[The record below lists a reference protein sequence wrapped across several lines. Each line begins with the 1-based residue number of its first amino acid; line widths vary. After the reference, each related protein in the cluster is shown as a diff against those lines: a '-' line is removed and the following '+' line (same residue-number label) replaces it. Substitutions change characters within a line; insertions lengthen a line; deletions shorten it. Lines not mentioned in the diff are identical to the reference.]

1 MLRAGYN
8 IHEVAVAMQAE
19 LLGDTASNVVLI
31 ELLTDSRQLIN
42 PSHTLFFALQSRRND
57 GHRFVSELYAKGVHA
72 FVVEKIE
79 KSWLNWPGV
88 SFLKVKNT
96 LKALQLL
103 AKAHREHF
111 QIPVIGIT
119 GSNGKT
125 IVKEWLFQLLGPDY
139 NIVRSP
145 KSYNSQI
152 GVPLS
157 VWKLETRNDLAIF
170 EAGISMTGE
179 MNKLQALIQPS
190 IGLITN
196 IGQAHNENFIDLK
209 QKTKEKLEL
218 FYECKTLIYCSDYQI
233 INESIHESVKLKN
246 VEILSWGQY
255 ENDDLQILKKELIA
269 EKTFVEASWKGKLI
283 SILIPFTDQASIENA
298 IHCWLVMLHL
308 SYDNEIIQQR
318 MSQLMPVAMRLELK
332 DAINNCTLINDG
344 YNSDIQSLSIALDF
358 LNQQSKHPRKTLILS
373 DILQSGLSEESLY
386 RLISRMLN
394 EKGIHR
400 LIGIGPAISR
410 KSDLFDMEK
419 VFFSTTEDCIR
430 SLDEIGFS
438 NESILLKG
446 ARDFTFERIAKLLQH
461 KAHET
466 VLEIELN
473 KLIANLNYYRSK
485 LPTGV
490 KLMAMVKAFGYGSG
504 GFEIAKILQ
513 FHHVDYLTVAYADEG
528 VELRNAGISLPIMV
542 MSPEEQSL
550 DTMLSQK
557 LEPEIFS
564 FRILQLLLDAIQ
576 RNQSLKEDKI
586 CIHLKLDTG
595 MHRLGFMENE
605 LPRVLDIL
613 QQHPE
618 ISVRT
623 VFSHLAAADN
633 PEHDDFTRGQIA
645 LFEKMCALLGEQLNE
660 PFDRHILN
668 SAGISR
674 FSESAFEMVRLGIGL
689 YGIANTDEEKEYL
702 QTALSLKSTITQI
715 KELPENESVGYNR
728 SSYTK
733 RSSRIGIVPI
743 GYADGLS
750 RMLSNGNG
758 SLWVK
763 GVCAPV
769 IGNVCMDMCMI
780 DITGIDAK
788 EGDEVVV
795 FNANHPIELIA
806 KDSQTIPYEILTR
819 ISRRVKRVYFQE

>member
-8 IHEVAVAMQAE
+8 IHEVAIAMQAD
-19 LLGDTASNVVLI
+19 LLGDPAITVSLS

-57 GHRFVSELYAKGVHA
+57 GHRFVSDLYAKGVKA

-79 KSWLNWPGV
+79 NSWLHWPGV
-88 SFLKVKNT
+88 AFLKVNNSLEAMQWLT
-96 LKALQLL
+96 
-103 AKAHREHF
+103 KAHRDRFH
-111 QIPVIGIT
+111 IPVIGIT

-125 IVKEWLFQLLGPDY
+125 IVKEWLFQLLGPDH

-145 KSYNSQI
+145 KSYNSQV

-157 VWKLETRNDLAIF
+157 VWKLEERNDLAIF
-170 EAGISMTGE
+170 EAGISMPGE
-179 MNKLQALIQPS
+179 MERLQPLIRPT

-196 IGQAHNENFIDLK
+196 IGQAHDENFTSLR
-209 QKTKEKLEL
+209 QKTEEKLKL
-218 FYECKTLIYCSDYQI
+218 FTGIEILIYCSDYQI
-233 INESIHESVKLKN
+233 ITESIQESINLRS
-246 VEILSWGQY
+246 VEILSWGRN
-255 ENDDLQILKKELIA
+255 ENDDLRILKKELTSG
-269 EKTFVEASWKGKLI
+269 KTLVEASWKTKLI
-283 SILIPFTDQASIENA
+283 SLIVTFTDQASIENA
-298 IHCWLVMLHL
+298 IHCWAMMLHL
-308 SYDNEIIQQR
+308 GYDNEIIQQR
-318 MSQLMPVAMRLELK
+318 ISQLMPVAMRLELK

-373 DILQSGLSEESLY
+373 DILQSGLSEETLY
-386 RLISRMLN
+386 RLISNMLK

-410 KSDLFDMEK
+410 QSELFDTVK
-419 VFFSTTEDCIR
+419 IFFASTDDCIR

-446 ARDFTFERIAKLLQH
+446 ARDFTFERIAKLLQQ

-466 VLEIELN
+466 VLEIDLN
-473 KLIANLNYYRSK
+473 NLVANLNYYRSK

-513 FHHVDYLTVAYADEG
+513 FHHVDYLTVAYTDEG

-564 FRILQLLLDAIQ
+564 FRILHLLLEAIQ
-576 RNQSLKEDKI
+576 RNQDLTNDKI

-605 LPRVLDIL
+605 LPMVIDIL
-613 QQHPE
+613 KQHPE
-618 ISVRT
+618 IQVKT
-623 VFSHLAAADN
+623 VFSHLASSDN
-633 PEHDDFTRGQIA
+633 PDHDDFTRGQIA
-645 LFEKMCALLGEQLNE
+645 SFEKMCVLLCEQLKY

-668 SAGISR
+668 SSGISR

-689 YGIANTDEEKEYL
+689 YGVANTAEETEYL
-702 QTALSLKSTITQI
+702 QTVLSLKSTITQI
-715 KELPENESVGYNR
+715 KLLPENESVGYNR
-728 SSYTK
+728 SSYTS
-733 RSSRIGIVPI
+733 RPSRIGIVPI

-750 RMLSNGNG
+750 RLLSNGNG
-758 SLWVK
+758 SLWVN
-763 GVCAPV
+763 GERAPI

-780 DITGIDAK
+780 DITGIYAA

-795 FNANHPIELIA
+795 FNAKHPIELIA

>member
-8 IHEVAVAMQAE
+8 IHEVAIAMQAD
-19 LLGDTASNVVLI
+19 LLGDPAITVSLS

-42 PSHTLFFALQSRRND
+42 PSHSLFFALQSRRND
-57 GHRFVSELYAKGVHA
+57 GHRFVSDLYAKGVKA

-79 KSWLNWPGV
+79 NSWLNWPGV
-88 SFLKVKNT
+88 AFLKVNNS
-96 LKALQLL
+96 LEALQLL
-103 AKAHREHF
+103 TKAHRDRFH
-111 QIPVIGIT
+111 IPVIGIT

-125 IVKEWLFQLLGPDY
+125 IVKEWLFQLLGPDH

-145 KSYNSQI
+145 KSYNSQV

-157 VWKLETRNDLAIF
+157 VWKLEERNDLAIF
-170 EAGISMTGE
+170 EAGISMPGE
-179 MNKLQALIQPS
+179 MERLQPLIRPT

-196 IGQAHNENFIDLK
+196 IGQAHDENFTSLR
-209 QKTKEKLEL
+209 QKAEEKLKL
-218 FYECKTLIYCSDYQI
+218 FNGIETLIYCSDYQI
-233 INESIHESVKLKN
+233 ITESIQESINLRSVK
-246 VEILSWGQY
+246 ILSWGRN
-255 ENDDLQILKKELIA
+255 ENDDLRIIKKELSA
-269 EKTFVEASWKGKLI
+269 EKTLVEASWKTKLI
-283 SILIPFTDQASIENA
+283 SLIVPFTDQASIENA
-298 IHCWLVMLHL
+298 IHCWVMMLHL
-308 SYDNEIIQQR
+308 GYDNEIIQQR
-318 MSQLMPVAMRLELK
+318 ISQLMPVAMRLELK

-373 DILQSGLSEESLY
+373 DILQSGLSEETLY
-386 RLISRMLN
+386 RLISNMLK

-410 KSDLFDMEK
+410 QSDLFDTEK
-419 VFFSTTEDCIR
+419 IFFASTDDCTR

-446 ARDFTFERIAKLLQH
+446 ARDFTFERIAKLLQQ

-466 VLEIELN
+466 VLEIDLN
-473 KLIANLNYYRSK
+473 NLVANLNYYRSK

-513 FHHVDYLTVAYADEG
+513 FHHVDYLTVAYTDEG

-542 MSPEEQSL
+542 MSPDEQSL

-564 FRILQLLLDAIQ
+564 FRILHLLLDAIQ
-576 RNQSLKEDKI
+576 RNQGLKEDKI

-605 LPRVLDIL
+605 LPIVIDIL
-613 QQHPE
+613 KQHPE
-618 ISVRT
+618 IQVRT
-623 VFSHLAAADN
+623 VFSHLASSDN
-633 PEHDDFTRGQIA
+633 PNHDDFTRGQIA
-645 LFEKMCALLGEQLNE
+645 SFEKMCAMLHEQLNY

-689 YGIANTDEEKEYL
+689 YGVANTDEETEYL
-702 QTALSLKSTITQI
+702 QTVLSLKSTITQI
-715 KELPENESVGYNR
+715 KLLPENESVGYNR
-728 SSYTK
+728 STYTS
-733 RSSRIGIVPI
+733 RPSRIGIVPI

-750 RMLSNGNG
+750 RLLSNGHG
-758 SLWVK
+758 SLWVN
-763 GVCAPV
+763 GERAPI

-780 DITGIDAK
+780 DVNGIDAE
-788 EGDEVVV
+788 EGAEVVV
-795 FNANHPIELIA
+795 FNAKHPIDLVA